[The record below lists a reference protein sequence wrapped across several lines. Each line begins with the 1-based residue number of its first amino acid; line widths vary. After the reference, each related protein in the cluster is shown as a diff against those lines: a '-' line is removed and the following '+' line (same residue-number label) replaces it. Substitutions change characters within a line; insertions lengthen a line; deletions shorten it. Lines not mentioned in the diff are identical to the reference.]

1 MRREPT
7 RASFGLQPA
16 LQENMDADYLRF
28 SELCEEQTLEFN
40 FDTEKKPSFK
50 ASVPAH
56 LTKEFVAH
64 WDTGMLWE

>member
-1 MRREPT
+1 
-7 RASFGLQPA
+7 
-16 LQENMDADYLRF
+16 MDADYLRF